1 VRARVLGAAAGGVI
15 RWGGLRGF
23 LEWRSARIA
32 GLLRQS
38 GLIGNPVVLAAE
50 SAVLTLL
57 AAAICVPVAV
67 LLAARVSPVFALVG
81 LAPVAAYLGPE
92 VRLREKVS
100 ARKEGVE
107 RELPFFSIL
116 VNVLGSAG
124 VSLHS
129 IFDSLA
135 DSSMFDAMKSEA
147 LLVKRGVE
155 IFGEDPIDSF
165 ERISAT
171 HPSRKFGD
179 FLLGYSS
186 KVRSGGDIP
195 IFFAGESG
203 ALLRELE
210 AGWTMYASRV
220 GVVGSM
226 MVTMFGVVPLLLLIV
241 GFFSPAA
248 STVALL
254 VFALLAVPVLAS
266 LLVVLAARMQPATDR
281 QPGGRWKPALAV
293 AGLGLASAEFL
304 GLWLGAALSLLVFFA
319 AYGVSARGARKE
331 MSQVDEALPRFMKD
345 LMEFKRQEY
354 DLTKSLVTIGTR
366 SKYSPAFDRFLGKA
380 VSELRSGT
388 PLDEVKADPGTRLSR
403 LVFFVLGQMAYSGGG
418 TVDTMFQ
425 LSQYAGKVVEMK
437 KSVQAEMKPY
447 LILSYLTP
455 VLLVFGV
462 AFVGAILSTFTI
474 PLRVPGS
481 VQVFGQGAGAGT
493 GGLLQAA
500 DLLIVSTA
508 AALGIVG
515 AKITDFTVR
524 NTLGASTN
532 VAIAVGA
539 TLLVPLLN
547 LHALLHAA

>member
-1 VRARVLGAAAGGVI
+1 VKARVLGSAAGGVI
-15 RWGGLRGF
+15 RWKGFRGF

-32 GLLRQS
+32 GLLKQS
-38 GLIGNPVVLAAE
+38 GRIGNPVVLAAE
-50 SAVLTLL
+50 SVVLTLL
-57 AAAICVPVAV
+57 AVAVCVPAAI
-67 LLAARVSPVFALVG
+67 LLSARVSLVFAVVG
-81 LAPVAAYLGPE
+81 LVPMAAYLAPE
-92 VRLREKVS
+92 LRLKEKVS

-135 DSSMFDAMKSEA
+135 DSRMFDAMKSEA
-147 LLVKRGVE
+147 LLVKRDVE

-165 ERISAT
+165 ERMSST

-195 IFFAGESG
+195 TYFAGESG
-203 ALLRELE
+203 SLLRELE
-210 AGWTMYASRV
+210 GGWTMYASRV

-254 VFALLAVPVLAS
+254 LFALLAVPVLAS
-266 LLVVLAARMQPATDR
+266 LLVLMAGRMQPATDR
-281 QPGGRWKPALAV
+281 QPGGNWKVALGA
-293 AGLGLASAEFL
+293 AALGLGVGAFEGA
-304 GLWLGAALSLLVFFA
+304 WLGAAFSLFVFFA
-319 AYGVSARGARKE
+319 VYGLSVRGARKE
-331 MSQVDEALPRFMKD
+331 MAQVDEALPRFMKD

-354 DLTKSLVTIGTR
+354 DLTKSLVTIGTKTR
-366 SKYSPAFDRFLGKA
+366 YTPAFDRFLGK
-380 VSELRSGT
+380 VVLELRSGT
-388 PLDEVKADPGTRLSR
+388 PLDEVKADPETRLSR

-425 LSQYAGKVVEMK
+425 LSQYTGKVVEMK
-437 KSVQAEMKPY
+437 KAVQAEMKPY

-462 AFVGAILSTFTI
+462 AFVGAILSTFAI
-474 PLRVPGS
+474 PLRVPGG
-481 VQVFGQGAGAGT
+481 VQVLGQGAGAGT

-508 AALGIVG
+508 AALGTVG

-524 NTLGASTN
+524 NTLRSSTN
-532 VAIAVGA
+532 VTIAVAA
-539 TLLVPLLN
+539 TVLVPLLN
-547 LHALLHAA
+547 LHALLHAP